1 MLYLEQFIHSI
12 LETEF
17 RKTARSQLINIK
29 LYSLVETQIKGSSNN
44 WMQASAKTVGGIE
57 IKVNL
62 VFFLFSKSLK
72 FPLGLA
78 RLALCQTSPCLP
90 IFEKSEDSTPPP
102 WLPNSGIRMGVRLTG
117 LPAALPS
124 APFS

>member
-62 VFFLFSKSLK
+62 VFFY
-72 FPLGLA
+72 
-78 RLALCQTSPCLP
+78 SPNL
-90 IFEKSEDSTPPP
+90 
-102 WLPNSGIRMGVRLTG
+102 
-117 LPAALPS
+117 
-124 APFS
+124 